1 MSGGGIPGRRPRVR
15 RRRAAPGAILGSFA
29 LLLVGFGAATVWY
42 GGPSRGGGAPDGAGA
57 AADARKTSPPR
68 TGRSLLASVADAD
81 LPTVVRAG
89 GTTYGDL
96 CEPAD
101 TFLKRPAALALY
113 VPGVLFTFLGL
124 AIVTDEYF
132 VPALERICDALRLS
146 DDVAGATFAAAGSSA
161 PELFTSLLAVFVTKD
176 EVGVGTIVGSAVF
189 NVLVIIGVSAML
201 AGSVLELDWRP
212 LVRDSAFYALFIS
225 VLLVQVLGVTKG
237 EADWWEGLIMLGI
250 YACYILF
257 MAFAN
262 KPYMRVMERFLSASK
277 KAALAAEREVK
288 TLDVESQGVGG
299 TTGESQPAIGVANG
313 AAAVGPSSIDAQA
326 DRRTPAPADGL
337 RRVRTISVTRSMSGA
352 NGKLRGT
359 WSSRSAD
366 TAPGV
371 PVVFAAGVV
380 AGADDLPSGDGGA
393 GAAPEETFLGI
404 ALPTTR
410 AGWAIFP
417 FSLPWLLAFKLTIID
432 CAQDKYAKWW
442 AVTFGVSV
450 AWIAGISY
458 LMVEAARFF
467 GCIVG
472 IPAAVLGVTVLAA
485 GTSVPDALASISVAR
500 AGKGDFA
507 VCNALGSNCFDVGIG
522 LGAPWFLGGL
532 ILKGPQIIP
541 TEPITAIVVPVIIL
555 FGILTALLGLLAAT
569 KWKLGKGIGGVLIGG
584 YGLFVAYSLLDV
596 YVFNPAS

>member
-1 MSGGGIPGRRPRVR
+1 
-15 RRRAAPGAILGSFA
+15 

-89 GTTYGDL
+89 GTTYGNL

-262 KPYMRVMERFLSASK
+262 KPYMRAMERFLSASK

-371 PVVFAAGVV
+371 RWCLRPGLSPAPMTCRAATVG
-380 AGADDLPSGDGGA
+380 
-393 GAAPEETFLGI
+393 LGRRRKRPFS
-404 ALPTTR
+404 ALPCR
-410 AGWAIFP
+410 RPGPAG
-417 FSLPWLLAFKLTIID
+417 
-432 CAQDKYAKWW
+432 
-442 AVTFGVSV
+442 
-450 AWIAGISY
+450 
-458 LMVEAARFF
+458 RFF
-467 GCIVG
+467 RFPCPGCW
-472 IPAAVLGVTVLAA
+472 PL
-485 GTSVPDALASISVAR
+485 S
-500 AGKGDFA
+500 
-507 VCNALGSNCFDVGIG
+507 
-522 LGAPWFLGGL
+522 
-532 ILKGPQIIP
+532 
-541 TEPITAIVVPVIIL
+541 
-555 FGILTALLGLLAAT
+555 
-569 KWKLGKGIGGVLIGG
+569 
-584 YGLFVAYSLLDV
+584 
-596 YVFNPAS
+596 